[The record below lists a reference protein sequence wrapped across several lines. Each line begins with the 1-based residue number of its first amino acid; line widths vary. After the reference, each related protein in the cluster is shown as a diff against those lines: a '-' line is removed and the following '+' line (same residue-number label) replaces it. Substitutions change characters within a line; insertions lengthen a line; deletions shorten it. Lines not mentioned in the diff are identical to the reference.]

1 MKTLFGLLTLVLV
14 SSVALAA
21 PVCVTQSLSDY
32 MALPD
37 GCTVGANTFSNFA
50 FSSSAFTFTPLTSG
64 QITVTPSVGTFDGHT
79 AIVFTFSGPF
89 TVPDGNGYT
98 QYFINY
104 SVQAAQAW
112 LVGGNLEIGPGV
124 EGFSAP
130 NTVTLNQIN
139 GVSPLGT
146 NGLGGID
153 EVAFDPS
160 VSSLAVENTFFVQ
173 GLAGGGAK
181 SVSSFANS
189 FEVPEP
195 LSLILVGSGLLGL
208 GLLRRR
214 YQ

>member
-1 MKTLFGLLTLVLV
+1 MRTLLGLLTLVLV
-14 SSVALAA
+14 SSVAFSA

-32 MALPD
+32 MTLPD
-37 GCTVGANTFSNFA
+37 GCTVGANLFSNFT
-50 FSSSAFTFTPLTSG
+50 FSSSGFTFTPLTQS
-64 QITVTPSVGTFDGHT
+64 QITVTPSVGTFGGHT

-104 SVQAAQAW
+104 SVQAAEAW
-112 LVGGNLEIGPGV
+112 LVGGNLEIGSVP
-124 EGFSAP
+124 EGLIAP
-130 NTVTLNQIN
+130 SSVMLNQIN

-146 NGLGGID
+146 NGIGGID
-153 EVAFDPS
+153 EVDFSPT
-160 VSSLAVENTFFVQ
+160 VSSLLVENTFIVQ
-173 GLAGGGAK
+173 GLVGGGSK
-181 SVSSFANS
+181 GVESFANS